1 MRVNSIS
8 DSFDHSGL
16 LAAFPKSE
24 KSSSKSFDPSLCL
37 ATKAKRRARL
47 ERQAMRQAKHDEM
60 QVELKHGLASSKI
73 AGAFNS
79 GSLTI
84 IQKQRRTT

>member
-8 DSFDHSGL
+8 ESFDHSAL
-16 LAAFPKSE
+16 LMNFKNSDRG
-24 KSSSKSFDPSLCL
+24 SSKSFDPSLCL

-60 QVELKHGLASSKI
+60 QARAEAR
-73 AGAFNS
+73 AR
-79 GSLTI
+79 
-84 IQKQRRTT
+84 KQQDRWGF

>member
-16 LAAFPKSE
+16 LAAFPKLERDSF
-24 KSSSKSFDPSLCL
+24 KSFDPSLCL

-60 QVELKHGLASSKI
+60 QARAEARSR
-73 AGAFNS
+73 
-79 GSLTI
+79 
-84 IQKQRRTT
+84 KQQDRWGF